1 MNRRKKTREHKFKK
15 KNKTKNGEKD
25 FVDVFVQ
32 KQNREKDEVW
42 QTLLNQLK
50 DSTPF

>member
-15 KNKTKNGEKD
+15 KTKNGEKD

-50 DSTPF
+50 DSTHF